1 MAVLGPAC
9 RLFLLVAGG
18 GHSLVAVCRLLL
30 LSSTGSRAHRLQ
42 Q

>member
-18 GHSLVAVCRLLL
+18 GHSLGALCRLLTEEASL
-30 LSSTGSRAHRLQ
+30 VA
-42 Q
+42 